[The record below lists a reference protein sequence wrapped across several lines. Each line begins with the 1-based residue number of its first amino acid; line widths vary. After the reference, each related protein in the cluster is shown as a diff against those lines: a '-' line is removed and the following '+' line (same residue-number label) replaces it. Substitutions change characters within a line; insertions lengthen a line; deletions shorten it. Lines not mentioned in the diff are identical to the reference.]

1 MNTYAYRLLLPNGRT
16 RSGMLRLMVER
27 DLSARVWLERH
38 FDAVVL
44 SLYRLPDWVASVL
57 GAAGG
62 VTGQTLPPLE
72 LSGLLRDLAVMTR
85 AGVPILE
92 GLKAMA
98 AEKDSSQ
105 RRIAATAR
113 LLISALDA
121 GASVSEAF
129 NRYPNIFPE
138 SVRNLMA
145 IGEESGAIDRML
157 LEAAEHIERMTM
169 LGRNMRQAMIYPAFV
184 FATILGAA
192 LFWIYYVIPNLA
204 QLFSQMQ
211 VKLPA
216 ITRGVM
222 KLSQWLEGNA
232 LPSCL
237 MMGVLVAG
245 IWLLLKFHKPTRRG
259 LAMLAHRLPIA
270 RVLVTA
276 SGMAFITEHLAIM
289 IAAGVDIM
297 RSLGV
302 LERALSDEYYRERI
316 NKVRVAVDR
325 GELLGAAMQ
334 QVGGFPPMALRMI
347 AVGEETGTLDT
358 QLKHLAQEYRQRLAQ
373 LIGTLS
379 EIIKPVVI
387 LVAGAFFLL
396 LVVALLLPIYD
407 LVRQASL
414 APMN

>member
-44 SLYRLPDWVASVL
+44 SLYRLPSWVASVL

-92 GLKAMA
+92 GLKALA

-157 LEAAEHIERMTM
+157 LEAAEHIERMTT
-169 LGRNMRQAMIYPAFV
+169 LGRNMRQALIYPAFV

-222 KLSQWLEGNA
+222 QLSKWLEGHA
-232 LPSCL
+232 LPSFLL
-237 MMGVLVAG
+237 MAVLGVG
-245 IWLLLKFHKPTRRG
+245 IWLLLKFNKRTRRF
-259 LAMLAHRLPIA
+259 LAVLAHRLPIA

-387 LVAGAFFLL
+387 LVAGTFFLL

>member
-1 MNTYAYRLLLPNGRT
+1 MNTYAYRLLLANGRT

-27 DLSARVWLERH
+27 DLSARLWLERH

-44 SLYRLPDWVASVL
+44 SLYRLPNWMAAVL
-57 GAAGG
+57 GASGS
-62 VTGQTLPPLE
+62 VTGQTLPPTE

-85 AGVPILE
+85 AGVPIIE
-92 GLKAMA
+92 GLKTMA
-98 AEKDSSQ
+98 AETDSSQ

-121 GASVSEAF
+121 GASISEAF

-145 IGEESGAIDRML
+145 IGEESGTIDRML
-157 LEAAEHIERMTM
+157 LEAAEHIERMTT
-169 LGRNMRQAMIYPAFV
+169 LGRNMRQALIYPAFV

-222 KLSQWLEGNA
+222 QLSKWLEGNA
-232 LPSCL
+232 LPSFVL
-237 MMGVLVAG
+237 MAVLVLG
-245 IWLLLKFHKPTRRG
+245 IWLLLKFNKKTRR
-259 LAMLAHRLPIA
+259 LLSSLAHRLPIA

-289 IAAGVDIM
+289 IAAGVDII

-347 AVGEETGTLDT
+347 AVGEETGSLDT

-373 LIGTLS
+373 LIGTLA
-379 EIIKPVVI
+379 EVIKPVVI
-387 LVAGAFFLL
+387 LVAGTFFLL

-414 APMN
+414 APMH

>member
-232 LPSCL
+232 LPSFL

>member
-1 MNTYAYRLLLPNGRT
+1 MNTYAYQLLLPNGRT
-16 RSGMLRLMVER
+16 RNGMLRLMVER
-27 DLSARVWLERH
+27 DLSARLWLERH

-44 SLYRLPDWVASVL
+44 RLHRLPNWLA
-57 GAAGG
+57 GALSAVGG
-62 VTGQTLPPLE
+62 ATGQALPPLE

-85 AGVPILE
+85 AGVPIVD
-92 GLKAMA
+92 GLKTMA
-98 AEKDSSQ
+98 AETDASQ
-105 RRIAATAR
+105 RRVAATAR
-113 LLISALDA
+113 LLLSALDA
-121 GASVSEAF
+121 GASVSESF

-145 IGEESGAIDRML
+145 IGEESGTIDRML
-157 LEAAEHIERMTM
+157 LEAAEHIERMTA
-169 LGRNMRQAMIYPAFV
+169 LGRNMRQALIYPAFV

-204 QLFSQMQ
+204 QLFSQMN

-216 ITRGVM
+216 ITRAVLQ
-222 KLSQWLEGNA
+222 LSTWLEGNA
-232 LPSCL
+232 LPSL
-237 MMGVLVAG
+237 LLLAGVFVG
-245 IWLLLKFHKPTRRG
+245 IWLLFKLHKGARQW
-259 LAMLAHRLPIA
+259 LYALAHRLPIA
-270 RVLVTA
+270 RVLITA

-302 LERALSDEYYRERI
+302 LERALADEYYRERI
-316 NKVRVAVDR
+316 RKVRVAVDR
-325 GELLGAAMQ
+325 GELLGAAMS

-358 QLKHLAQEYRQRLAQ
+358 QLKYLAQEYRQRLAQ

-379 EIIKPVVI
+379 EVIKPVII

>member
-1 MNTYAYRLLLPNGRT
+1 MNIYAYRLLLPNGRT

-44 SLYRLPDWVASVL
+44 SLYRLPGWVAPVL

-72 LSGLLRDLAVMTR
+72 LSGFLRDLAVMTR

-105 RRIAATAR
+105 RGISATAS

-184 FATILGAA
+184 FATILGAG

-232 LPSCL
+232 MPSL
-237 MMGVLVAG
+237 LLVGVLGVG
-245 IWLLLKFHKPTRRG
+245 LWLMIKFNKRTRR
-259 LAMLAHRLPIA
+259 LLFITAHRLPIA

-358 QLKHLAQEYRQRLAQ
+358 QLKHLAQEYRQRLTL

>member
-1 MNTYAYRLLLPNGRT
+1 MNTYAYQLLLPNGRT
-16 RSGMLRLMVER
+16 RNGMLRLMVER
-27 DLSARVWLERH
+27 DLSARLWLERH

-44 SLYRLPDWVASVL
+44 RLYRLPSWLASALSAVDVA
-57 GAAGG
+57 
-62 VTGQTLPPLE
+62 TGQALPPLE

-85 AGVPILE
+85 AGVPIVD
-92 GLKAMA
+92 GLKTMA
-98 AEKDSSQ
+98 AETDASQ
-105 RRIAATAR
+105 RRVAATAR
-113 LLISALDA
+113 LLLSVLDA
-121 GASVSEAF
+121 GASVSESF

-145 IGEESGAIDRML
+145 IGEESGTIDRML
-157 LEAAEHIERMTM
+157 LEAAEHIERMTA
-169 LGRNMRQAMIYPAFV
+169 LGRNMRQALIYPAFV

-204 QLFSQMQ
+204 QLFSQMN

-216 ITRGVM
+216 ITRAVLH
-222 KLSQWLEGNA
+222 LSTWLEGNA
-232 LPSCL
+232 LPSL
-237 MMGVLVAG
+237 LLLAG
-245 IWLLLKFHKPTRRG
+245 IFVGIWMLFKLHKRSRQWLY
-259 LAMLAHRLPIA
+259 ALAHRLPIA
-270 RVLVTA
+270 RVLITA

-302 LERALSDEYYRERI
+302 LERALADEYYRERI
-316 NKVRVAVDR
+316 RKVRVAVDR
-325 GELLGAAMQ
+325 GELLGAAMS

-358 QLKHLAQEYRQRLAQ
+358 QLKYLAQEYRQRLAL

-379 EIIKPVVI
+379 EVIKPVII

-414 APMN
+414 APMS